1 MLSAEENLLDLLKT
15 NDEQVVQSPLWFQ
28 KLVSEINDLINSDF
42 AKLVV
47 ILYQMDVSETKLK
60 NLLSSNP
67 SEDAGKLIAG
77 LMLERQL
84 QRIEARKNFNI
95 SQGDTAEEERW

>member
-1 MLSAEENLLDLLKT
+1 MISAEENLLDLLKT
-15 NDEQVVQSPLWFQ
+15 SDEQVVQSPAWFQ
-28 KLVSEINDLINSDF
+28 KLVSEINDLINTDF

-67 SEDAGKLIAG
+67 SENAGNLIAG

-84 QRIEARKNFNI
+84 QRIETRKSFNT

>member
-15 NDEQVVQSPLWFQ
+15 DDEQVVQSPVWFQ

-42 AKLVV
+42 TKLVV

-67 SEDAGKLIAG
+67 SENAGKLIAG

-84 QRIEARKNFNI
+84 QRIETRKSFNT
-95 SQGDTAEEERW
+95 SHGDTAEEERW